1 MENPRASSPLPSAVG
16 VIGLGVMGAP
26 ITRNLLAAAAGTAT
40 RVIVG
45 HRSADRAK
53 PLVDAGAEYAP
64 TPRELAD
71 ASDVVILM
79 LPDLPEVEQVLA
91 GADGLVAGVSSPTVL
106 VIGSTSSAQ
115 GVRDL
120 DARLS
125 AETSGLLRVIDAPVS
140 GGEDG
145 AIAGTLSIMVG
156 GDEATV
162 DAAWSTLTAY
172 GNPVH
177 LGPLGA
183 GEVAKA
189 CNQLIVSA
197 TIMALGEA
205 AVIADRSG
213 IDVATLFEL
222 FRGGYAGSRILETR
236 GEKVAGREYSP
247 SGVAKYMV
255 KDLAFA
261 RSAAETTGTRAE
273 LLATLE
279 RAFGDLV
286 AAGFGDQDIAVA
298 RAFVES
304 RQL

>member
-1 MENPRASSPLPSAVG
+1 MVKLRESTPLPAAVG

-26 ITRNLLAAAAGTAT
+26 MVRNLLAAASGTAT
-40 RVIVG
+40 RVLVG
-45 HRSADRAK
+45 HRSAERAA
-53 PLVDAGAEYAP
+53 PLTDAGAEFAE
-64 TPRELAD
+64 TPRALAE
-71 ASDVVILM
+71 ACDVIVLM
-79 LPDLPEVEQVLA
+79 LPDLPEVEQVLE
-91 GADGLVAGVSSPTVL
+91 GEDGIVAGVSAPTVL
-106 VIGSTSSAQ
+106 VIGSTSSAE
-115 GVRDL
+115 GVREL
-120 DARLS
+120 DARL
-125 AETSGLLRVIDAPVS
+125 AAATSGLLRVIDAPVS

-145 AIAGTLSIMVG
+145 AVAGTLSIMVG
-156 GDEATV
+156 GDDTQV
-162 DAAWSTLTAY
+162 DAAWSTLSAF

-183 GEVAKA
+183 GQVAKA
-189 CNQLIVSA
+189 CNQLVVSA

-236 GEKVAGREYSP
+236 GAKVAGREYSP

-255 KDLAFA
+255 KDLGFA

-273 LLATLE
+273 LLSTLE
-279 RAFGDLV
+279 RSFVELV
-286 AAGFGDQDIAVA
+286 EAGFGDEDIAVA

-304 RQL
+304 RE